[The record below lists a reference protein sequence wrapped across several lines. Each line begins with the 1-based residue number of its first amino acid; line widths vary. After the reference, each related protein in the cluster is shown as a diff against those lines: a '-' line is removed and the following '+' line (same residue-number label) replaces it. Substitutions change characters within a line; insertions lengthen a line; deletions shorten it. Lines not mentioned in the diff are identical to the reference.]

1 MGTLTETESNGE
13 QKKVSSNFP
22 ETADIETS
30 SESYASRFSGA
41 VGTWMLNVQT
51 EATLKLLQ
59 PYPQATILDVGGG
72 HGQITAP
79 LIAHS
84 YQVTVLGSSEACRGR
99 IQPWLNNNRC
109 SFQVGNVLDLPYP
122 DNSFDVVISYRFLAH
137 VTQWQR
143 FLSELAR
150 VAKQAIIVDYPTVQ
164 SVNAIAPYL
173 FSFKKRFEGN
183 TRRFVCYQE
192 ASLHN
197 YLKSRGLKRS
207 ERYPQFFFPMVLH
220 RMLKSPSL
228 SSTLEQSVRS
238 LKLTHFFG
246 SPVIAKFT
254 KG

>member
-1 MGTLTETESNGE
+1 MESLTQAEFNADP
-13 QKKVSSNFP
+13 QKVSSNFP
-22 ETADIETS
+22 ETADIETA
-30 SESYASRFSGA
+30 SEGYADRFSGA
-41 VGTWMLNVQT
+41 IGTWMLNVQT

-79 LIAHS
+79 LIENG
-84 YQVTVLGSSEACRGR
+84 YQVTVLGSAEVCQAR
-99 IQPWLNNNRC
+99 IQSWLNNNRC

-137 VTQWQR
+137 VTQWQT

-192 ASLHN
+192 AQLQN
-197 YLKSRGLKRS
+197 YLKSRGLQLS

-238 LKLTHFFG
+238 LKLTNFFG